1 LRYASI
7 SGVIRF
13 AAVAAVVTLVG
24 CAGGDAA
31 GTSSAPPTVASASTP
46 VNSYRGSEGHKKIG
60 PYVWVWHT
68 VKLAKETT
76 IEANCPVNYAVIGG
90 GFRGAISDV
99 HASFPDSALTGWVV
113 SAYGGGQ
120 GTVYAGCA
128 PVK

>member
-13 AAVAAVVTLVG
+13 AAVAAVVILVG

-31 GTSSAPPTVASASTP
+31 GTSSAPPTAASAST
-46 VNSYRGSEGHKKIG
+46 VSSYRGSEGHKKIG